1 MEEFLTMVN
10 YQNKCYNF
18 VGFLSTNS
26 LHQNIFGSAKQD
38 PFKSF
43 EVFDLSKNYFHQLNV
58 WTNSCRLRFM
68 PEFISCII
76 LIVIFNLYTYLL
88 ISNNQVM
95 VDFSK
100 VDSFTQ
106 FLLYLYAG
114 WVVVLNLGTIFN
126 LVFTSLS
133 GRKSSIAW
141 YQISNILMI
150 VTTVLLFFD
159 VENLFGKKSDGVSD
173 AIYLI
178 RVVIIILNNFLVW
191 TMLISILLNFE
202 EIGPLISLLY
212 MMIQLLL
219 KYLLIYAVSII
230 CFSAIFTSIFF
241 ESSSYYS
248 SFSRSIIELFG
259 SFVNTFNTGGFYN
272 YKYFG
277 QILVMLYVTISAIM
291 LINLLIALLTSAYD
305 KLILEVQS
313 SYISILISNYKKF
326 KWNKE
331 YGFLIFV
338 CTPFNFFN
346 AIFGTFLCC
355 INNPLKRES
364 FSNTICKIYFL
375 FYFGVMLLF
384 DFIYSLVLIPLCY
397 IKGIYVSLSFN
408 SSLEIKFVWK
418 LLYFLKWLFLG
429 LFFVIFCYYRDVY
442 YKWKTVFEDIVVLES
457 KTLYRISNFINKQEI
472 VFFLNFIHSLSISK
486 LEIHILFLEYLLF
499 EDQFMTDHAARNNA
513 KTNYL
518 KILRNQTSNLAKIK
532 DKETNNFLI
541 QSVKYMEE
549 EGNELKKNTEKRM
562 SYIKKNLIIIEIME
576 NFIIDDGNDIYVDIE
591 KLKMLLPQS
600 CNIDK
605 NYIKKIIYT
614 NIKLINKAIN
624 KMKKEKKV
632 VNQYYLLNQ
641 NLNAA
646 LDLDKD
652 IDREILKA
660 YNNKVVEGNKAEI
673 VDYKEKKQASENHYE
688 KLLNIMNSIKNNI
701 KGVLDEKSKDLESKI
716 KS

>member
-43 EVFDLSKNYFHQLNV
+43 DVFDLSKNYFHQLNV

-68 PEFISCII
+68 PEFLSCII

-100 VDSFTQ
+100 ENSFTQ

-114 WVVVLNLGTIFN
+114 WVLVLNFGTIFN
-126 LVFTSLS
+126 LAFTSLS

-159 VENLFGKKSDGVSD
+159 VENLLGKKSDGVGD

-191 TMLISILLNFE
+191 TMLISILLTFE

-212 MMIQLLL
+212 MMITLLL
-219 KYLLIYAVSII
+219 KYLLIYLVMII

-241 ESSSYYS
+241 ESSSNYS
-248 SFSRSIIELFG
+248 TFSSSIIQLFG
-259 SFVNTFNTGGFYN
+259 SFVNTFDTSGFYN
-272 YKYFG
+272 YNYFG
-277 QILVMLYVTISAIM
+277 QILVMLYVTLSAIM
-291 LINLLIALLTSAYD
+291 LINLLIALLTQAYD
-305 KLILEVQS
+305 KLILQVES

-326 KWNKE
+326 KWDKQ

-355 INNPLKRES
+355 LNNPVKRES
-364 FSNTICKIYFL
+364 FSNTISKFYFL
-375 FYFGVMLLF
+375 FYFAVMLIF
-384 DFIYSLVLIPLCY
+384 DFLYSLVLIPLCY

-408 SSLEIKFVWK
+408 SSLEIGFVWK

-429 LFFVIFCYYRDVY
+429 LFFIIFCYYRDVY
-442 YKWKTVFEDIVVLES
+442 YKWATVFVDIKVQES
-457 KTLYRISNFINKQEI
+457 KTFFRISNFINKEEI
-472 VFFLNFIHSLSISK
+472 IFFLNFIHSLSISK
-486 LEIHILFLEYLLF
+486 LEIHNLFLEYLLF
-499 EDQFMTDHAARNNA
+499 EANITE
-513 KTNYL
+513 
-518 KILRNQTSNLAKIK
+518 K
-532 DKETNNFLI
+532 DKENNARTNYVTSVKNATQSITWVKKGEMNNFLV
-541 QSVKYMEE
+541 QSVKYMDEE
-549 EGNELKKNTEKRM
+549 ENKNNSEKTFR
-562 SYIKKNLIIIEIME
+562 YIKKNLIIIEIME
-576 NFIIDDGNDIYVDIE
+576 NFIIDDGNDINVDIE

-632 VNQYYLLNQ
+632 VKQYYLLNK